1 MGRIKSNLVKRVS
14 RKLIMKNKDKFS
26 ANFDEN
32 KPGVQEMLPK
42 ANKRMRN
49 NISGYIA
56 RLIKMKKYD

>member
-1 MGRIKSNLVKRVS
+1 MGRIKSNLVKRAS

-32 KPGVQEMLPK
+32 KSAVQEMLPK